1 MAQTI
6 AELVVQISAENADL
20 KAKLNE
26 SVKATDSAF
35 GKIGKSI
42 LAAGAAAQVFSGIID
57 GIDFNKAAEQAQ
69 VSFEIMTGSAQ
80 TATKILKELKDFA
93 NTTPLEFTDIRDATQ
108 RLLAMGIAAD
118 EVIPLIKDLGD
129 VSGGNAEKL
138 NRLSMVF
145 GQISTKGRLMGDDL
159 MQLREIGF
167 DPLAEI
173 SRTTGES
180 IAALSDKM
188 SKGQISVNMV
198 REAFVTATSEGG
210 RFNGM
215 LERQGQ
221 TLAGVQSTM
230 SDAFKTFQ
238 GAATQ
243 SLTEP
248 LKALMSAGTV
258 VLNFLTDLPA
268 PLLAAATAFVS
279 LGAAIGAIVT
289 IAPTFGIALSAS
301 FGPIGIAIA
310 GAVAGITLVVTLIT
324 DAINKQKALD
334 EALAGTSKKSIEDQK
349 ALIEAELKAN
359 NDRIKWAT
367 DRGKADEAMANLA
380 KKQVAELNKANE
392 ALYARIRDL
401 NREESRQQTAA
412 AEEKLK
418 KDKETAAAELNI
430 KTEAAKKASAEKL
443 KIEEESNEA
452 LFKMQMDFSD
462 RQTQEFIDAEMAK
475 LDAELKRIVDAE
487 AADKAA
493 FDAMAREE
501 ANERALRKD
510 ADDDRLQAIKDQEAA
525 EIKRR
530 GEVLKTLTDAA
541 GLAAGVSSVFAKMGG
556 EGAKTISQVSSLA
569 SDIIKLIASEGS
581 DTEAWFSVIGKAIEM
596 AFHGDTEAAE
606 EFNAQLDGAVKILTD
621 DLKPIWDII
630 ISSLKITI
638 PIIEL
643 IGVSLKPILPLLEAV
658 AKVVG
663 WTSDAF
669 SMISAIISGDQN
681 SIDAKWK
688 AFTKS
693 VEDFFKGD
701 VGKII
706 AALATGGVSLAGDSS
721 INGVG
726 ANDAGRIVKGD
737 TTTDTAISGIL
748 GVATGGLSTIIQL
761 IGSAIGVKHASGTDF
776 ASGGMALV
784 GEQGPELVNLPRGS
798 QVIANQNIGSAM
810 NSGATINIYSP
821 IAVDPSEASSIM
833 RQSMRELA
841 FQGAF

>member
-6 AELVVQISAENADL
+6 AELVVQISAENAEL
-20 KAKLNE
+20 KAKMNE
-26 SVKATDSAF
+26 SVKVAETSF

-42 LAAGAAAQVFSGIID
+42 LAAGAAAQVFSGILD

-173 SRTTGES
+173 SRTTGENMAS
-180 IAALSDKM
+180 LTDKM
-188 SKGQISVNMV
+188 SKGMISVNMV
-198 REAFVTATSEGG
+198 REAFTSATSEGG

-221 TLAGVQSTM
+221 TLAGVQSTL

-238 GAATQ
+238 GAATE
-243 SLTEP
+243 SLTAP

-258 VLNFLTDLPA
+258 VLNFLTDLPS
-268 PLLAAATAFVS
+268 PILAAATAFVS

-289 IAPTFGIALSAS
+289 LAPTFGIALSAS
-301 FGPIGIAIA
+301 FGPIGLAIA

-367 DRGKADEAMANLA
+367 DRGKADEAMATLA
-380 KKQVAELNKANE
+380 KRQVAELNKANE

-401 NREESRQQTAA
+401 NREESRQQSAA
-412 AEEKLK
+412 AEERLK
-418 KDKETAAAELNI
+418 KEKETSAAELKI
-430 KTEAAKKASAEKL
+430 KTEAAKKAAAEKL

-462 RQTQEFIDAEMAK
+462 RKTQEIIDAEMAR
-475 LDAELKRIVDAE
+475 LDAELKRIEDAE
-487 AADKAA
+487 AAEKAA
-493 FDAMAREE
+493 FDAMARDE

-510 ADDDRLQAIKDQEAA
+510 ADDKRLQAIKDQEAA

-530 GEVLKTLTDAA
+530 GEVIKTLTDAA
-541 GLAAGVSSVFAKMGG
+541 GLADGVSSVFSKMDG
-556 EGAKTISQVSSLA
+556 EGAKTIAQVGSLA

-581 DTEAWFSVIGKAIEM
+581 SVEAWFGVIGGVIDL
-596 AFHGDTEAAE
+596 AFQGNKEEADK
-606 EFNAQLDGAVKILTD
+606 FNESLTASVKILTD
-621 DLKPIWDII
+621 ELAPIFKIVID
-630 ISSLKITI
+630 SLKTVG

-643 IGVSLKPILPLLEAV
+643 IGVSLKPISPILEAIS
-658 AKVVG
+658 KVTG
-663 WTSDAF
+663 WIADAF
-669 SMISAIISGDQN
+669 SMISAIISGDKD
-681 SIDAKWK
+681 SIDSKWK
-688 AFTKS
+688 AFEKS
-693 VEDFFKGD
+693 ITDFFNGD

-706 AALATGGVSLAGDSS
+706 AALATGGVSLAGDPSV
-721 INGVG
+721 NGVG

-737 TTTDTAISGIL
+737 TTTDTAVSAAL
-748 GVATGGLSTIIQL
+748 GVATGGVSTIVQL
-761 IGSAIGVKHASGTDF
+761 IAQAIGGKHAGGTDF
-776 ASGGMALV
+776 AIGGMALV

-798 QVIANQNIGSAM
+798 QVIPNQDIG
-810 NSGATINIYSP
+810 NVSGASTVVNIYSP
-821 IAVDPSEASSIM
+821 IAVDPSEASNIM